1 MRRRERVSFS
11 RFSWKKG
18 SPSFPP
24 PPQHQKVNASS
35 YRNIFSKLGVSG
47 SPSEV
52 LFVTDILAEG
62 TAAKEA
68 GWQVVMASRP
78 GNAPLPAGHGFK
90 EVKDFAEEI
99 F

>member
-1 MRRRERVSFS
+1 
-11 RFSWKKG
+11 
-18 SPSFPP
+18 
-24 PPQHQKVNASS
+24 
-35 YRNIFSKLGVSG
+35 
-47 SPSEV
+47 